1 MHVAILGA
9 GITGISLGRMLIDK
23 KVDVN
28 IYEKEDRAG
37 GLCRSKIIEGY
48 VFDKSG
54 GHVFNSKN
62 PEVLKWVFNILP
74 KEKWVFS
81 KRKSKILYKDKL
93 LDYPFE
99 LSLSQLDVNDAIECI
114 IDLFQRNKNK
124 PKNFLEWILNNFGF
138 TISNKYMIPYN
149 EKIWKFPLEEIDID
163 WMNGKMPFPDERK
176 ILSALLNRNSTENM
190 MPHSTYYYPVNG
202 GIQTLIDAIAENIS
216 KNIHLN
222 TKVESIERVNNKLY
236 INGYGPYDR
245 VISTLPLK
253 ILPDIMKL
261 PSKIKDVIDSLK
273 YNSVMTILYPI
284 PKNDE
289 DYSWIYLPSKE
300 LIPHRIVHQ
309 GVLSPNN
316 CPPGMDSIT
325 VEISK
330 PELYKVEDIF
340 KNIRDE
346 LRITTKPIVMN
357 VTKFAYVVFDKY
369 RAKTLTLVKEYMSRL
384 GINLLGRF
392 GEWEYPNMDICIER
406 ALEEVDALT
415 KGIQ

>member
-236 INGYGPYDR
+236 INGPYDR